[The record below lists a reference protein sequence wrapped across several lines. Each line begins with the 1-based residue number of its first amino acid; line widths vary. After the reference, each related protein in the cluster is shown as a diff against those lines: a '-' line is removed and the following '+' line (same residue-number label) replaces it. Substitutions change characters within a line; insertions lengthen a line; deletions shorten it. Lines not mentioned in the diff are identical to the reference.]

1 LSDEPE
7 KGGDGKFRAHGRP
20 LSFLTRGLLAAL
32 TLLGCVWSAQLHDA
46 FSLVV
51 FLPQYLALMLGV
63 GLSACFIG
71 IKTRPGEQTRGVPWY
86 DWIAVLAS
94 LVVCGYVVVRYPELV
109 TNLGGVETERWVLG
123 TITTVLVI
131 EATRRLIGWAL
142 IVLAVLGIFYALF
155 SDLMPGVLYGPST
168 EWTRLAV
175 FLYLDGGGII
185 GLPLTVFATIIIPF
199 ILFGQVLYAV
209 GGDKVLTE
217 VAMSL
222 MGRYRGGPAKVAVG
236 ASSLFG
242 TISGSVISNVMTDG
256 PVTIPMMTRSGYPK
270 HLAAAIEAVASNGG
284 QIMPPVMG
292 LTAFLIADML
302 NIAYANVVI
311 AAAVPAL
318 LYYFALFIQVDL
330 EAAKNG
336 LVGLPRESLPR
347 PGDVWKRAW
356 VFAAPFILL
365 MYTLVELDWQPGKS
379 ALAAIGATIV
389 VGALRRDTRPTITGL
404 WHAVVETGRVLLDLV
419 AVVAV
424 AGIIIGTL
432 NFSGLAFGLSLVVV
446 TLAGGVLLVL
456 LFVTALLSI
465 VLGMGLPTSIV
476 YLLLAS
482 LIAPALVDFGVAPL
496 AAHMFLFYFGTM
508 SSITPPLCFATF
520 AAATIAGCNF
530 WQAGWAGMRLA
541 FVAYIVPF
549 IFVLHPELLMIGTP
563 LRIAVAVITAV
574 VGVSF
579 VSAAFVGHFFASLG
593 KFERALLGFA
603 GLCLIPSPANAAL
616 AAVNAAG
623 LLAGAGVLGFQ
634 YLRTR
639 NAGRAASRD
648 NPARTQD

>member
-1 LSDEPE
+1 MSDEPD
-7 KGGDGKFRAHGRP
+7 KGSAGKFRAHGRF
-20 LSFLTRGLLAAL
+20 LSFVTRGLLAAL
-32 TLLGCVWSAQLHDA
+32 TLLGCLWASQLHHA
-46 FSLVV
+46 FELVV
-51 FLPQYLALMLGV
+51 YIPQYLALMLGV

-71 IKTRPGEQTRGVPWY
+71 IKARSGEQDRRVPWY
-86 DWIAVLAS
+86 DWIAVVATL
-94 LVVCGYVVVRYPELV
+94 LVCGYVIVRYPVLV
-109 TNLGGVETERWVLG
+109 TNLGGVSTERWVLG
-123 TITTVLVI
+123 TVTTVLVI

-142 IVLAVLGIFYALF
+142 IVLAVLGIFYALY
-155 SDLMPGVLYGPST
+155 SHLLPGVLYGPST
-168 EWTRLAV
+168 EWTRLSV
-175 FLYLDGGGII
+175 YLYLDGSGIL
-185 GLPLTVFATIIIPF
+185 GLPLSVFATIIIPF
-199 ILFGQVLYAV
+199 ILFGQVLYSV

-256 PVTIPMMTRSGYPK
+256 PVTIPMMVRSGYPK

-302 NIAYANVVI
+302 NVAYAEVVI
-311 AAAVPAL
+311 AATVPAL

-336 LVGLPRESLPR
+336 LVGLPRESLPPR
-347 PGDVWKRAW
+347 GHVWRRAW

-365 MYTLVELDWQPGKS
+365 IYTLVFLDWQPGKS
-379 ALAAIGATIV
+379 ALAAIAATLV
-389 VGALRRDTRPTITGL
+389 VGALRRDTRPTIAGV

-432 NFSGLAFGLSLVVV
+432 QFSGLAFGLSLVVV

-456 LFVTALLSI
+456 LFVTAVLSI

-496 AAHMFLFYFGTM
+496 GAHMFLFYFGTM

-563 LRIAVAVITAV
+563 VRIVVALLTAII
-574 VGVSF
+574 GVSF
-579 VSAAFVGHFFASLG
+579 VSAAFVGHFFATLG
-593 KFERALLGFA
+593 KLERTLLGLA
-603 GLCLIPSPANAAL
+603 GLCLIPSPANATL
-616 AAVNAAG
+616 AAINAAG
-623 LLAGAGVLGFQ
+623 LLAGTGVLGFQ

-639 NAGRAASRD
+639 KASRAA
-648 NPARTQD
+648 A